1 MNRRDFIRAGAAAFA
16 AGISGCAATG
26 SGTNARVVVVG
37 GGFAGATAAKY
48 VRLLDPSIDVVLVE
62 PREAFVSC
70 PLSNMVLSGFRRM
83 EDITVPYDG
92 LAKHGVRVVRDT
104 ATAIDVERKRVKLAR
119 GDELPFDR
127 VILAPG
133 IDFMWDALPAMA
145 GGDAQEHVLHAWKAG
160 PQTVALRRRLEAMP
174 DGGVFGL
181 SIPEAPYRCPP
192 GPDERACQVAA
203 YFKAAKPRSKV
214 LVLDAN
220 ADVTSKG
227 PLFKKV
233 WAQQYA
239 GIIEYRPAY
248 KAIDVDWRGGKV
260 KLDVHEDVKGDVLNV
275 LPPMRAG
282 SIADPV
288 VNVNKRW
295 VAIDWI
301 TYESTAA
308 KNVHVVG
315 DAIQLAPLMPKSGH
329 MANAQGKACAAAV
342 VALLQGRQPSA
353 APMLSNA
360 CYSWVNDR
368 EVIHVTSIHKYD
380 TKDRTMK
387 VVPGAAG
394 VSGQH
399 NAEEARFA
407 MNWARNIWADS
418 LA

>member
-1 MNRRDFIRAGAAAFA
+1 MNRRDFIKAGAAALA
-16 AGISGCAATG
+16 AGVSGCAATG
-26 SGTNARVVVVG
+26 SGTSARVVVVG
-37 GGFAGATAAKY
+37 GGFGGATAAKY

-70 PLSNMVLSGFRRM
+70 PLSNMVLSGFRRI
-83 EDITVPYDG
+83 EDVTVSYGG

-104 ATAIDVERKRVKLAR
+104 ANAIDVERKRVRLAR

-133 IDFMWDALPAMA
+133 IDFMWDALPSMA
-145 GGDAQEHVLHAWKAG
+145 SGEAQERVLHAWKAG
-160 PQTVALRRRLEAMP
+160 PQTVALRRQLEAMP
-174 DGGVFGL
+174 DGGVFVM

-192 GPDERACQVAA
+192 GPYERACQVAA
-203 YFKAAKPRSKV
+203 YLKAAKPRSKV

-239 GIIEYRPAY
+239 GIIEYRPSY
-248 KAIDVDWRGGKV
+248 KAIDVDWRGGTV
-260 KLDVHEDVKGDVLNV
+260 KLDVHEDVKGDVVNV

-295 VAIDWI
+295 VAIDWL

-342 VALLQGRQPSA
+342 VALLQGKPPSA

-360 CYSWVNDR
+360 CYSWVNER

-380 TKDRTMK
+380 TRDRTMK
-387 VVPGAAG
+387 VVPGATG
-394 VSGQH
+394 VSAQH
-399 NAEEARFA
+399 NADEAPFA